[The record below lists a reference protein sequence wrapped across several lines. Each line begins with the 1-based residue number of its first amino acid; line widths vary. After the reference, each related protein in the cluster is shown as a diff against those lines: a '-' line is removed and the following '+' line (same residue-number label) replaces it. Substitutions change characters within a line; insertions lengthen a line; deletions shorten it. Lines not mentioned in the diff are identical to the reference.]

1 MSAVRRQLYPN
12 GAAATSA
19 IFTLFPVRRSE
30 SLLFILPTKGEV
42 PGVIVSGCC
51 LSLIMTAPFVRDS
64 AGCHC
69 ILKCYLG
76 FFGCNYA
83 RIVGTTELGTSHKT
97 DGHDPEQRNSS
108 SHVWL

>member
-64 AGCHC
+64 AGCRKNAMRVRETSGWVGQTHEGAPM
-69 ILKCYLG
+69 YLHA
-76 FFGCNYA
+76 FYA
-83 RIVGTTELGTSHKT
+83 T
-97 DGHDPEQRNSS
+97 QN
-108 SHVWL
+108 VWMSV